1 MTLERTVNK
10 LCIVIVGCG
19 ISSLGMRGMIQR
31 CGALCDIVS
40 DNWHMHIDIGLPERA
55 PIPSNISDFLA
66 NQEAKEMVR
75 RRHYLA
81 KNQGRKPFMMR
92 RKLGG

>member
-1 MTLERTVNK
+1 MNG

-19 ISSLGMRGMIQR
+19 MPSSLEMMRLVQKT
-31 CGALCDIVS
+31 GALYASPTKGWYMPTSIEQPD
-40 DNWHMHIDIGLPERA
+40 HHLYGLT
-55 PIPSNISDFLA
+55 ISDFLA
-66 NQEAKEMVR
+66 NQEAKEAVR

-81 KNQGRKPFMMR
+81 KNMGRKPFMMR

>member
-1 MTLERTVNK
+1 MNK
-10 LCIVIVGCG
+10 LCIVILGCEM
-19 ISSLGMRGMIQR
+19 SSLGMRGIIQR
-31 CGALCDIVS
+31 GGALCDIVS
-40 DNWHMHIDIGLPERA
+40 DDWHMPIDMGLPDRA
-55 PIPSNISDFLA
+55 PFPSNISDFLA

-92 RKLGG
+92 RKLGGVRVRST